1 MEPMT
6 ADVVIIGAGSAGL
19 AAAAALQRR
28 GIDAIILEQG
38 PEVAMSWRSRHDRL
52 RLNTT
57 RRTSGLRQPRI
68 PREAGRWVSRD
79 GYIAY
84 LEWFASRQ
92 GIQIRFNT
100 TVHGIDRADD
110 DWQIATDAGTLLA
123 SDVVVATGLDR
134 VGWIPDWIGRSG
146 FAKPVVHVADLPH
159 AADLRGQRVLLAG
172 AGNSGI
178 DIAAH
183 LVDAGV
189 ARLWL
194 SVRTPPNI
202 VPAEIHRVPLQAVAL
217 AARPLPE
224 RLRDAFAQLASLYA
238 FGDLRRFGLPTPADG
253 PYRRLRTT
261 GVTIAVD
268 QGFVAGLKAGRV
280 HAVAEID
287 HLDGIDVVLS
297 DGTRLQP
304 DTLVAATGYRTGL
317 QTMVEHLGIVDDR
330 GFPRLPR
337 HRTSPVPGMHF
348 IGFHPAIEGNLRQH
362 PIEARRIARDI
373 GHRYRHSTRT

>member
-1 MEPMT
+1 MT
-6 ADVVIIGAGSAGL
+6 ARVVIIGAGSAGL

-38 PEVAMSWRSRHDRL
+38 SGVAMSWRSRHDRL

-57 RRTSGLRQPRI
+57 RRTSGLRELRI
-68 PREAGRWVSRD
+68 PRDAGRWVSRD
-79 GYIAY
+79 AYIAY
-84 LEWFASRQ
+84 LERFAARQ
-92 GIQIRFNT
+92 RIEIRFNI
-100 TVHGIDRADD
+100 TVHRVDRADD
-110 DWQIATDAGTLLA
+110 GWRIATSTGVLPA

-134 VGWIPDWIGRSG
+134 VGWIPDWIGRST
-146 FAKPVVHVADLPH
+146 FAKPIVHVADLQH
-159 AADLRGQRVLLAG
+159 ASDLSGQHVLLAG
-172 AGNSGI
+172 AGNSGV

-189 ARLWL
+189 ASLSL

-202 VPAEIHRVPLQAVAL
+202 VPAEIHRVPLQVVAL
-217 AARPLPE
+217 VARPLPE
-224 RLRDAFAQLASLYA
+224 RLRDAIARLASRYA

-253 PYRRLRTT
+253 PYRRLRTM

-268 QGFVAGLKAGRV
+268 QGFVAGVKAGRV
-280 HAVAEID
+280 RPVAEIH
-287 HLDGIDVVLS
+287 HLDGTDVVLS

-304 DTLVAATGYRTGL
+304 DTLLAATGYRTGL
-317 QTMVEHLGIVDDR
+317 QTLVGHLGILDER
-330 GFPRLPR
+330 GRPRLTR

-362 PIEARRIARDI
+362 PIEAGRIAREI
-373 GHRYRHSTRT
+373 GDRQRHRT

>member
-1 MEPMT
+1 MT

-38 PEVAMSWRSRHDRL
+38 PEIAMSWRSRHDRL

-57 RRTSGLRQPRI
+57 RRTSGLRQLRI
-68 PREAGRWVSRD
+68 PRGAGRWVSRD
-79 GYIAY
+79 AYIAY
-84 LEWFASRQ
+84 LERVASRQ
-92 GIQIRFNT
+92 RIQIRFDT
-100 TVHGIDRADD
+100 TVHRIDRADD
-110 DWQIATDAGTLLA
+110 GWHIATNTGTLPA

-146 FAKPVVHVADLPH
+146 FAMPIVHVADLQH
-159 AADLRGQRVLLAG
+159 ADDLRGQHVLLVG
-172 AGNSGI
+172 AGNSGV

-183 LVDAGV
+183 LIDAGV
-189 ARLWL
+189 ASLWL

-217 AARPLPE
+217 MARPLPE
-224 RLRDAFAQLASLYA
+224 RVRDGIARFASRYA

-268 QGFVAGLKAGRV
+268 QRFVAGLKAGRV
-280 HAVAEID
+280 RPVAEIRR
-287 HLDGIDVVLS
+287 LDGTDVVLS
-297 DGTRLQP
+297 DGTRVQP
-304 DTLVAATGYRTGL
+304 DTLLAATGYRTGL
-317 QTMVEHLGIVDDR
+317 ETMVGHLGIVDER
-330 GFPRLPR
+330 GLPQVAGP
-337 HRTSPVPGMHF
+337 RTSPMPGLHF

-362 PIEARRIARDI
+362 PIEAQRIAREI
-373 GHRYRHSTRT
+373 GYRHRQGGRT

>member
-1 MEPMT
+1 MT
-6 ADVVIIGAGSAGL
+6 ARVVIIGADSAGL
-19 AAAAALQRR
+19 AAAAALQSR
-28 GIDAIILEQG
+28 GIDAIIVEQG
-38 PEVAMSWRSRHDRL
+38 PDVAMSWRSRHDRL
-52 RLNTT
+52 HLNTT
-57 RRTSGLRQPRI
+57 RRTSGLRELRI

-84 LEWFASRQ
+84 LERFSARQ
-92 GIQIRFNT
+92 RIQIRFNT
-100 TVHGIDRADD
+100 TVHAVDRAEDG
-110 DWQIATDAGTLLA
+110 WQIATNTGILPA

-146 FAKPVVHVADLPH
+146 FARPIVHVADLRH
-159 AADLRGQRVLLAG
+159 AADLSGQHVLLAG
-172 AGNSGI
+172 AGNSGV

-183 LVDAGV
+183 LLDAGV
-189 ARLWL
+189 ARLWV

-224 RLRDAFAQLASLYA
+224 RLRDAIARLASRYA

-280 HAVAEID
+280 HPVAEI
-287 HLDGIDVVLS
+287 HYLDGTDVVLS

-304 DTLVAATGYRTGL
+304 DTLLAATGYRTGL
-317 QTMVEHLGIVDDR
+317 QTVVGHLGVLDEH
-330 GFPRLPR
+330 GLPRLPVQ
-337 HRTSPVPGMHF
+337 RTSPTPGMHF
-348 IGFHPAIEGNLRQH
+348 IGFRPAIEGNLRQH
-362 PIEARRIARDI
+362 PIEARRIAREI
-373 GHRYRHSTRT
+373 GRRHRHVGRT

>member
-1 MEPMT
+1 MT

-28 GIDAIILEQG
+28 GIDAIVLEQG
-38 PEVAMSWRSRHDRL
+38 PDVAMSWRARHDRL

-57 RRTSGLRQPRI
+57 RRTSGLRQLQI

-84 LEWFASRQ
+84 LERFASRQ
-92 GIQIRFNT
+92 RIQIRFNT
-100 TVHGIDRADD
+100 TVHAIDRSDD
-110 DWQIATDAGTLLA
+110 GWQIATNAGTLPA

-134 VGWIPDWIGRSG
+134 IAWTPDWIGRSG
-146 FAKPVVHVADLPH
+146 FAKPLVHVADLQH
-159 AADLRGQRVLLAG
+159 VDDLSGQHVLLAG
-172 AGNSGI
+172 AGNSGV

-189 ARLWL
+189 ASLWL

-202 VPAEIHRVPLQAVAL
+202 VPAEIHRVPLQAIAL

-224 RLRDAFAQLASLYA
+224 RARDSIARLASRYA

-268 QGFVAGLKAGRV
+268 QGFVAGIKAGRV
-280 HAVAEID
+280 RPVAEIH
-287 HLDGIDVVLS
+287 HLDGTDVVLT

-304 DTLVAATGYRTGL
+304 DTLLAATGYRTGL
-317 QTMVEHLGIVDDR
+317 QTMVGHLGIVDEH
-330 GFPRLPR
+330 GLPQLSR
-337 HRTSPVPGMHF
+337 HRTSPVPGYA
-348 IGFHPAIEGNLRQH
+348 FHRLPPR
-362 PIEARRIARDI
+362 
-373 GHRYRHSTRT
+373 HRGQPSPTPDRSPTDRT

>member
-1 MEPMT
+1 MT

-28 GIDAIILEQG
+28 GIDAIVLEQG
-38 PEVAMSWRSRHDRL
+38 PDVAMSWRSRHDRL

-57 RRTSGLRQPRI
+57 RRTSGLRELRI

-79 GYIAY
+79 AYIAY
-84 LEWFASRQ
+84 LERFASRQ
-92 GIQIRFNT
+92 RFQIRFNT
-100 TVHGIDRADD
+100 TVHEIDRADD
-110 DWQIATDAGTLLA
+110 GWQITTNAGTLRA

-146 FAKPVVHVADLPH
+146 FAKPIVHVTDLRH
-159 AADLRGQRVLLAG
+159 AADLMGQRVLVAG
-172 AGNSGI
+172 AGNSGV

-189 ARLWL
+189 ASLWL
-194 SVRTPPNI
+194 SMRTPPNI
-202 VPAEIHRVPLQAVAL
+202 VPAEIHHVPLQAVAL

-224 RLRDAFAQLASLYA
+224 RFRDAIARLASRYA
-238 FGDLRRFGLPTPADG
+238 FGDLRRFGLPAPADG

-268 QGFVAGLKAGRV
+268 QGFIADLKAGRV
-280 HAVAEID
+280 HPVAEIH
-287 HLDGIDVVLS
+287 HLDGSDVVLS

-304 DTLVAATGYRTGL
+304 DTLLAATGYRTGL
-317 QTMVEHLGIVDDR
+317 RTLLGHLGVVDDR
-330 GFPRLPR
+330 GVPQLPR
-337 HRTSPVPGMHF
+337 HGTSPVPGMHF

-373 GHRYRHSTRT
+373 GQRHRHGKRT

>member
-1 MEPMT
+1 MT
-6 ADVVIIGAGSAGL
+6 ARVVIIGAGSAGL
-19 AAAAALQRR
+19 AAAVALQRR
-28 GIDAIILEQG
+28 GIDATILEQG
-38 PEVAMSWRSRHDRL
+38 SDVAMSWRSRHDGL

-57 RRTSGLRQPRI
+57 RRTSGLRELRI

-84 LEWFASRQ
+84 LERFAARQ
-92 GIQIRFNT
+92 RIQIRFNT
-100 TVHGIDRADD
+100 TVDGVDRADGG
-110 DWQIATDAGTLLA
+110 WRIATNAGILPA

-134 VGWIPDWIGRSG
+134 VGWIPDWIGRAG
-146 FAKPVVHVADLPH
+146 FAGPIMHVADLQH
-159 AADLRGQRVLLAG
+159 TTDLSGQHVLLAG
-172 AGNSGI
+172 AGNSGV

-189 ARLWL
+189 AKLWL

-217 AARPLPE
+217 VARPLPE
-224 RLRDAFAQLASLYA
+224 RLRDATARLASRYA

-280 HAVAEID
+280 QPVAEIH
-287 HLDGIDVVLS
+287 HLDGTDAVLS

-304 DTLVAATGYRTGL
+304 DTLLAATGYRTGL
-317 QTMVEHLGIVDDR
+317 QTMVGHLGILDER
-330 GFPRLPR
+330 GLPQLPR
-337 HRTSPVPGMHF
+337 HRTSPVPGMYF
-348 IGFHPAIEGNLRQH
+348 IGFHAAIEGNLRQH
-362 PIEARRIARDI
+362 PIEAGRIARDI
-373 GHRYRHSTRT
+373 GHRHDSRT